1 MKQKSDQTHLSSGR
15 LQYNLLGSLLKARTG
30 LPEETL
36 DKEEKNGRF
45 PVGSSN
51 ERVSFLAERGT
62 APASPSGVPQFR
74 ASAQG
79 REREAERLRL
89 LLHASKGA
97 EKNCRGTALP

>member
-36 DKEEKNGRF
+36 DDEEKNGRF
-45 PVGSSN
+45 LVRSSN
-51 ERVSFLAERGT
+51 KRVSFLAERGAT
-62 APASPSGVPQFR
+62 SASSSGVPQFR

-79 REREAERLRL
+79 REREEERLCV
-89 LLHASKGA
+89 LLHASEGA
-97 EKNCRGTALP
+97 EKGCQRTALS